1 MKQKLLS
8 LLLAL
13 GLMLSLA
20 ACGGENTPANDLPS
34 SDETTETDF
43 SAEACPSNPAAGSL
57 SAVDVEKDGH
67 YTGRD
72 DVLRYLT
79 TYGALPENYITTE
92 EAQALGWTGGS
103 LEDAAPGYTI
113 GGDAYDNQAGLLP
126 EGPDYRICDVDTS
139 DQEAQPS
146 HHLAYA
152 VDLSNIYYSED
163 GGESFRLIYRAT

>member
-20 ACGGENTPANDLPS
+20 ACGRESAPANDPPPS
-34 SDETTETDF
+34 EETAEEDF
-43 SAEACPSNPAAGSL
+43 SVEACPANPAAGSL
-57 SAVDVEKDGH
+57 SAVDVEKGGH

-139 DQEAQPS
+139 GQEAQPS